1 MRKFIAVLLSA
12 MIMQLQVPL
21 LWAADAA
28 FVESVEIGDN
38 SVTVNTDKPVQYEA
52 FTSAEPARIVLELLG
67 TRIKGDDKKIDGAVA
82 SRIQAVRAEQYQKT
96 PLSIAHIILQLAQKA
111 AYNITANGNSIKV
124 ELEPA
129 APGETVA
136 AAPAASAPKAAKL
149 EVSVTDAALAVP
161 QKGGYVDILA
171 TMPHDPLTLDY
182 DSADIRDVLNM
193 LGARLGINMVY
204 SDDVAGDITLRLSK
218 VPFNEAFSTILSIRS
233 LAATQK
239 GSNIL
244 YITTQQS
251 INAEKTNATLITR
264 VFPLNYAKAVDAQ
277 SVISGVMKAEGRT
290 GTVTI
295 DPNSNMLLITDVA
308 SGLDS
313 AARILGQIDKKPLQ
327 VLIETKFVEVNLNDA
342 SSLGVSWSYTAG
354 NNLSGA
360 SNQTTIGQWTGTPV
374 YEHDGTKV
382 YDPMPTTSDAGGTG
396 VSYPTI
402 ANDVTVG
409 GFNIGYIFNGN
420 YLNMTLN
427 AAIKNGKA
435 KVLSEPKVSTFNNN
449 EANINV
455 TTQIPYTTT
464 TNTPGTSGVVITT
477 SVNYIT
483 TGISLKVTPRV
494 DIDGR
499 VTMKLNP
506 SVSQV
511 STTVATATGGAP
523 GVDTRSADT
532 MVMTKDGET
541 TVIGGLIYDNNADT
555 TYKVPLLGDIPLLGW
570 LFKKHVTA
578 RQRLELLIFVTP
590 HIIEG

>member
-12 MIMQLQVPL
+12 IIMQLQVPL

-52 FTSAEPARIVLELLG
+52 FTSAEPARIVLELLA
-67 TRIKGDDKKIDGAVA
+67 TRIKGDDKKIDGSVA
-82 SRIQAVRAEQYQKT
+82 SRIQAVRSEQYQKT
-96 PLSIAHIILQLAQKA
+96 PLSIARIILQLAQKA
-111 AYNITANGNSIKV
+111 AYNITASGNSIKV

-136 AAPAASAPKAAKL
+136 AAPAVPAPKAAKL
-149 EVSVTDAALAVP
+149 EVSATDASLAAS
-161 QKGGYVDILA
+161 QKAGYVDILA

-204 SDDVAGDITLRLSK
+204 SDDVAGDITLRLAK

-264 VFPLNYAKAVDAQ
+264 VFPLNYAKAIDAQ
-277 SVISGVMKAEGRT
+277 AVITGVMKAEGRT

-295 DPNSNMLLITDVA
+295 EPNSNMLLITDVA

-313 AARILGQIDKKPLQ
+313 ATRILGQIDKKPLQ

-354 NNLSGA
+354 NNQSGA
-360 SNQTTIGQWTGTPV
+360 SNQTTIGQWTGTAAL
-374 YEHDGTKV
+374 EHDGTKV
-382 YDPMPTTSDAGGTG
+382 YNPMPTTSDAGGTG
-396 VSYPTI
+396 VSYPTV

-483 TGISLKVTPRV
+483 TGIALKVTPRV

-511 STTVATATGGAP
+511 STTVAAATGGAP

-532 MVMTKDGET
+532 TVMTRDGET

-570 LFKKHVTA
+570 LFKKHVVA

>member
-96 PLSIAHIILQLAQKA
+96 PLSIAHIILHLAQKA

-264 VFPLNYAKAVDAQ
+264 VFPLNYA
-277 SVISGVMKAEGRT
+277 R
-290 GTVTI
+290 
-295 DPNSNMLLITDVA
+295 
-308 SGLDS
+308 
-313 AARILGQIDKKPLQ
+313 R
-327 VLIETKFVEVNLNDA
+327 
-342 SSLGVSWSYTAG
+342 
-354 NNLSGA
+354 
-360 SNQTTIGQWTGTPV
+360 
-374 YEHDGTKV
+374 
-382 YDPMPTTSDAGGTG
+382 
-396 VSYPTI
+396 
-402 ANDVTVG
+402 
-409 GFNIGYIFNGN
+409 
-420 YLNMTLN
+420 
-427 AAIKNGKA
+427 
-435 KVLSEPKVSTFNNN
+435 
-449 EANINV
+449 
-455 TTQIPYTTT
+455 
-464 TNTPGTSGVVITT
+464 
-477 SVNYIT
+477 
-483 TGISLKVTPRV
+483 
-494 DIDGR
+494 
-499 VTMKLNP
+499 
-506 SVSQV
+506 
-511 STTVATATGGAP
+511 
-523 GVDTRSADT
+523 
-532 MVMTKDGET
+532 
-541 TVIGGLIYDNNADT
+541 
-555 TYKVPLLGDIPLLGW
+555 
-570 LFKKHVTA
+570 
-578 RQRLELLIFVTP
+578 
-590 HIIEG
+590 